1 MNLILIFQEDFKG
14 GAERVC
20 LKGRRL
26 QHVREVHRASVG
38 DRLCVGLLDG
48 LIGTGTVTRID
59 DEALEMDIDLDR
71 DPPPPLDV
79 TLILALPR
87 PIVLKRILLSAT
99 SMGIKRI
106 ILLHTRRVEKSYWSS
121 PTLSEEKIREQ
132 MILGLEQAK
141 DTILPQVLLR
151 PKFKPFVEDEL
162 PGMIEGTLPIV
173 AQPEAGEACPR
184 NVGCPVTLAI
194 GPEGGFIPYEIEMLE
209 TCGFKSVSIGER
221 ILRVETAVP
230 VLLSR
235 LS

>member
-1 MNLILIFQEDFKG
+1 MNLIILFQDDFKDG
-14 GAERVC
+14 MERVS
-20 LKGRRL
+20 LRGRRL

-48 LIGTGTVTRID
+48 LMGTGTVTRLD

-87 PIVLKRILLSAT
+87 PIVLKRILLSAS
-99 SMGIKRI
+99 SMGVKRI
-106 ILLHTRRVEKSYWSS
+106 ILLNTRRVEKSYWKS
-121 PTLSEEKIREQ
+121 PALSEEKIQEQ
-132 MILGLEQAK
+132 LILGLEQAR
-141 DTILPQVLLR
+141 DTIIPQVLLR

-162 PGMIEGTLPIV
+162 PGMIEGTLPVV
-173 AQPEAGEACPR
+173 AHPEAGETCPR
-184 NVGCPVTLAI
+184 NTGCPVTLAI

-209 TCGFKSVSIGER
+209 ACGFKPVSIGER
-221 ILRVETAVP
+221 ILRIETAVP

-235 LS
+235 LF

>member
-1 MNLILIFQEDFKG
+1 MNLILLFHDDFKNG
-14 GAERVC
+14 VERVS
-20 LKGRRL
+20 LRGRRL

-48 LIGTGTVTRID
+48 LLGTGKVTRID

-71 DPPPPLDV
+71 EPPSPLDV

-87 PIVLKRILLSAT
+87 PIVLKRILLST
-99 SMGIKRI
+99 CSMGVKRI
-106 ILLHTRRVEKSYWSS
+106 ILLNTRRVEKSYWKS
-121 PTLSEEKIREQ
+121 PALSEEKIQEQ
-132 MILGLEQAK
+132 LILGLEQAR

-151 PKFKPFVEDEL
+151 PQFKPFVEDEL
-162 PGMIEGTLPIV
+162 PGMIKGTLPLV
-173 AQPEAGEACPR
+173 AHPEAGELCPR
-184 NVGCPVTLAI
+184 NAGCPVALAI

-209 TCGFKSVSIGER
+209 ACGFKSVSIGER

-235 LS
+235 LF